1 VKNNNILFAVGLVLS
16 LFLAGCATKE
26 VAPPPAPEPMP
37 APAPEPKTYI
47 IEGVHFAFDSAQLNS
62 SASATLDE
70 VAGALRSQPEVPYEV
85 GGHTDSIGSN
95 AYNQDLSERRAA
107 SVYNYLVAHGVAASQ
122 LSTRG
127 YGETQPVASNY
138 TEEGRA
144 ANRRVEIRPIQ

>member
-1 VKNNNILFAVGLVLS
+1 
-16 LFLAGCATKE
+16 
-26 VAPPPAPEPMP
+26 MP

-107 SVYNYLVAHGVAASQ
+107 SVYNYLVGHGVAASQ

-127 YGETQPVASNY
+127 YGETQPVASND